1 MLDFWG
7 DTKSM
12 TETITNISN
21 YAFYRCA
28 SLTSIT
34 IPASVASIGN
44 YAFNGC
50 NFSTVT
56 IDSSYAYQN
65 AGASYNTC
73 GYLLQGANTVYVN
86 SALITQLGTDANSY
100 LNANFGQPTDN
111 GNGYYVYTRNA

>member
-1 MLDFWG
+1 
-7 DTKSM
+7 M

-65 AGASYNTC
+65 AGAYGITC
-73 GYLLQGANTVYVN
+73 GCLLEVVNTVYVN
-86 SALITQLGTDANSY
+86 SALITELGTDANSY
-100 LNANFGQPTDN
+100 LNENFGQPTDN